1 MIQVLKLASVW
12 TFWYFA
18 EQCVWLDM
26 TAGKLRWASFGH
38 QAGWFFIHPWNG
50 SSLTLCRFCLELLL
64 TRHLDYPVPQLYSVR
79 KSFLLCWDHDLS
91 YMCSFSDTLLVQI
104 PRELPEIN
112 EFSSLPSSHWCEDRE
127 ATNWGLSSWL
137 ISLGRRQ
144 WCSPKW
150 CMAAPSLGWN
160 RFWS

>member
-1 MIQVLKLASVW
+1 MIQVLKFGQWLNILVFCRTVCRW
-12 TFWYFA
+12 TWPLESCA
-18 EQCVWLDM
+18 RVELWSSSRLV
-26 TAGKLRWASFGH
+26 
-38 QAGWFFIHPWNG
+38 FIHPWNG

-137 ISLGRRQ
+137 ISLGRRHWKTLYTQ
-144 WCSPKW
+144 N
-150 CMAAPSLGWN
+150 MQI
-160 RFWS
+160 